1 MVLDGRVLPRVHG
14 SKGSQVAVLRDVLAR
29 ASNRFGYAGMPSG
42 LLRYVL
48 LISAAGLFA
57 PFIVL
62 ALAWQPLTGREL
74 LYAGMLLVMAAV
86 SERFPLHLTHKTNI
100 SITSAAVIVMILLL
114 PVWAPGL
121 LVLLAA
127 VFAQSLRRAEVMEAG
142 FNVGQTV
149 LYVSAGALC
158 YALLAP
164 LALGPHVG
172 DFGSLAVI
180 AITATIMHLFNTGL
194 VAVASGLQLGLN
206 PFRVWA
212 ATIALDI
219 MPHVTLTALGTI
231 AAMLAVDQPL
241 ALPFLA
247 LPALLVHQSVRQT
260 VQLRVDTHEALASL
274 VEVMELRDPYTAGHS
289 RRVAALSRT
298 LATRLGLAEEE
309 ADVIEH
315 AGRVHDIGKA
325 GIDQGVLTKPG
336 KLTDAEWDQMR
347 SHPDLGANV
356 VSRFAA
362 YRHGAKIVRHHHESW
377 DGSGYPDG
385 LAGEQIPLGS
395 RIIAVA
401 DTFDALTSSRS
412 YREALG
418 IGEAITVLESGA
430 GQQWDPRVVE
440 TMAGYLRSLH
450 GELPTFRPAG
460 GPPVLAEPPAD
471 PATGRGSAIPTP
483 VN

>member
-1 MVLDGRVLPRVHG
+1 MVLDGRVLPTVNG
-14 SKGSQVAVLRDVLAR
+14 PKGSPAAVLKESLAR
-29 ASNRFGYAGMPSG
+29 ASNRFGYADLPSG

-48 LISAAGLFA
+48 FISAAGMLV
-57 PFIVL
+57 PFIMMS
-62 ALAWQPLTGREL
+62 LAWQPISGREL
-74 LYAGMLLVMAAV
+74 LYAGMLLVMATV

-100 SITSAAVIVMILLL
+100 NITSAAVIVMILLL

-121 LVLLAA
+121 LVLIGA
-127 VFAQSLRRAEVMEAG
+127 VVAQSLRRAEVMEAG

-149 LYVSAGALC
+149 LYVASGALC
-158 YALLAP
+158 YELLAS
-164 LALGPHVG
+164 LELGPRVG
-172 DFGSLAVI
+172 HFGSLAGIVL
-180 AITATIMHLFNTGL
+180 TATVMHLLNTGL
-194 VAVASGLQLGLN
+194 VAIAGGLQLGLN
-206 PFRVWA
+206 PLRVWT
-212 ATIALDI
+212 ATIALDV

-231 AAMLAVDQPL
+231 AAMLAVEQPL

-247 LPALLVHQSVRQT
+247 LPAVLVHQSVRQT

-298 LATRLGLAEEE
+298 LASRLGLTEEE

-325 GIDQGVLTKPG
+325 GIDQVILSKPG
-336 KLTDAEWDQMR
+336 QLTEFEWNQMR
-347 SHPDLGANV
+347 NHPDLGANV

-362 YRHGAKIVRHHHESW
+362 YRHGAKVVRHHHEAW

-401 DTFDALTSSRS
+401 DTFDALTSSRP
-412 YREALG
+412 YREAMG
-418 IGEAITVLESGA
+418 IEEAIAILETGA
-430 GQQWDPRVVE
+430 GLQWDPRVVT
-440 TMAGYLRSLH
+440 TMVGYLRDLH

-460 GPPVLAEPPAD
+460 GPPVPAQPTVD
-471 PATGRGSAIPTP
+471 PANRHLPAVVTA
-483 VN
+483 VD